1 MKDIT
6 LPHRIANARDAFSKV
21 YASDQWSLGAIP
33 ASAERI
39 RHLTDL
45 FEEFIRA
52 HKISSVAEYGC
63 GFWNYTRHIDWTGK
77 TYDGYDVVPGVI
89 EYNSKVYGTDNV
101 RFHLL
106 TETTKPAPADLLICK
121 DVLQHLPPADIIHYL
136 ALFRETFRYSLI
148 INDIAPEDNTN
159 GEIPH
164 GGYHTINLAAQ
175 PFNAN
180 VEIIAEWDAPDF
192 GINYRKQCC
201 LLS

>member
-1 MKDIT
+1 M
-6 LPHRIANARDAFSKV
+6 PNRIEAARDAFSKV
-21 YASDQWSLGAIP
+21 YSSDDWGLGAMP
-33 ASAERI
+33 DQPER
-39 RHLTDL
+39 RQFMTNLLED
-45 FEEFIRA
+45 FIRA
-52 HKISSVAEYGC
+52 HAVTSIAEYGC
-63 GFWNYTRHIDWTGK
+63 GFWNYTRYIDYTNK

-89 EYNSKVYGTDNV
+89 EYNSKVYGTDNI

-136 ALFRETFRYSLI
+136 ALFRATFRYSLI

-164 GGYHTINLAAQ
+164 GGYHTINLAVP
-175 PFNAN
+175 PFNVN

-192 GINYRKQCC
+192 GRNYRKQCC